1 MSENPSSPPA
11 GGAAIGEVIGATGGA
26 IILTAA
32 LIWIGW
38 AHRTGRIQWL
48 RSAANR
54 MGDVAGAPSWAV
66 LPGNIASISLLV
78 AVFGMYW
85 DISLHIGQ
93 GRDEGPLANPA
104 HYFILAGLFGIFA
117 AGFMAIVLPDGKP
130 SRSAVRIVGDWYAPI
145 GGIVLFAC
153 GAFALTGFPLDDMW
167 HRLFGQ
173 DVTLWGPTHLMLIG
187 GAGLSLLGMATL
199 MVEGGHSTE
208 KADDGSRAARIMA
221 VIYKTRFAGVA
232 GGLLIGLSTFQAEFD
247 FGVPQFRLLFEPV
260 MLAFA
265 AGGALVAARIYAG
278 RGAAL
283 IAWIYWIVVRGL
295 LALIV
300 GPVLGEPTPYFPLY
314 LVEALIV
321 EGVALAIAPR
331 TRPLVFGAVAGLLI
345 GTVGFAAEYAWSHA
359 FMPVAWP
366 EVLIS
371 EAILIVPLIGVAGG
385 IIGAFI
391 GACLAAPR
399 EPGGVRVP
407 RLVLPGLSVVAIAA
421 VVGYGLQVDHQEGVR
436 GSVTLDEVTSGE
448 QRTVNATVRFD
459 PADAP
464 EDADWVR
471 GIAWQGGGLVDAELE
486 EIEPGV
492 YRTTEPL
499 PVYGNWKAL
508 IRFHEG
514 SSIVGL
520 PVFLPE
526 DPAIPADGIAA
537 APSFEREF
545 VPEKQI
551 LQRELKDDVPTAL
564 PPIAYTIVGVIF
576 VGLIMLLGWAM
587 ARVARGGPPEEGTGA
602 ERKTARTG
610 TASPAGGRA

>member
-1 MSENPSSPPA
+1 MSENPSTPPA

-54 MGDVAGAPSWAV
+54 MGEVAGAPSWAV

-130 SRSAVRIVGDWYAPI
+130 SRSAVRIAGDWYAPI

-167 HRLFGQ
+167 HRIFGQ

-208 KADDGSRAARIMA
+208 KADDGSRAARVMA

-283 IAWIYWIVVRGL
+283 IALVYYLVVRGL

-314 LVEALIV
+314 LAEALIV

-345 GTVGFAAEYAWSHA
+345 GTFGFAAEYAWSHV

-371 EAILIVPLIGVAGG
+371 EAIVIVPLIGVAGG
-385 IIGAFI
+385 VIGAFI

-399 EPGGVRVP
+399 DPGGVRVP
-407 RLVLPGLSVVAIAA
+407 GLVLPGLAVVAIAA
-421 VVGYGLQVDHQEGVR
+421 VVGYGLQVDHQQGVR

-464 EDADWVR
+464 ENADWVR
-471 GIAWQGGGLVDAELE
+471 GIAWQGGGLVDAEME
-486 EIEPGV
+486 EVEPGV

-514 SSIVGL
+514 ASIVGL
-520 PVFLPE
+520 PVYLPE
-526 DPAIPADGIAA
+526 DPAIPAEGIAA

-545 VPEKQI
+545 IPEKQI

-564 PPIAYTIVGVIF
+564 SPIAYAIVGSIF
-576 VGLIMLLGWAM
+576 LGLIMLLGWAM
-587 ARVARGGPPEEGTGA
+587 SRVARGGPPEEGTGA
-602 ERKTARTG
+602 ERKPARTG
-610 TASPAGGRA
+610 AASPAGGRA